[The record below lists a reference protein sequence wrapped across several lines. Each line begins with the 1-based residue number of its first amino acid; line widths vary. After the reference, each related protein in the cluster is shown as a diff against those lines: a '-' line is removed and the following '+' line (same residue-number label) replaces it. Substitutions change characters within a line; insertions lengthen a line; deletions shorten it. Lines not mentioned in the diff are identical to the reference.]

1 MMAGL
6 KNYLFNY
13 LYELINGKRVGILAF
28 PLKAGLRFLSWIY
41 ACFIFFRNF
50 FYDFNLL
57 KSREFS
63 PAVLSLGNITTGG
76 TGKTPAAAT
85 LAAYFQEQG
94 KRVAVISR
102 GYQGENFKPLLISDG
117 SQILAGPGLAG
128 DEAYMLAR
136 KLNDTPVVI
145 CRDKIEAARFA
156 CQELKPE
163 ILLVDDGYQH
173 RRLTRDFDLV
183 LIDATNPF
191 GYNFLLPRG
200 LLREPKSALK
210 RADGIVISRSD
221 LVSRKKI
228 EDIVSRI
235 QNFFD
240 SDFIYLSRHIPF
252 GLQSFQGE
260 RLDLISLENSRV
272 VAFSGL
278 ANPAGFL
285 ASLEEL
291 GSEVVRHFE
300 FPDHHNYSREDLKR
314 IVNFFLQRD
323 NIDFLITTRKD
334 MVKFNQQMIDFLKI
348 KNIDPLR
355 LEIKMEF
362 SSFFPEVESFESRLE
377 QALSRKRGE

>member
-1 MMAGL
+1 MA
-6 KNYLFNY
+6 FS
-13 LYELINGKRVGILAF
+13 
-28 PLKAGLRFLSWIY
+28 LKAGLRFLSWIY
-41 ACFIFFRNF
+41 AGVIFFRNF
-50 FYDFNLL
+50 FYDLNLL

-63 PAVLSLGNITTGG
+63 SLVLSLGNITTGG

-85 LAAYFQEQG
+85 LSDYFQEQG
-94 KRVAVISR
+94 KKVTVISR
-102 GYQGENFKPLLISDG
+102 GYQGKNSKPLLISDG
-117 SQILAGPGLAG
+117 NQILTGPALAG

-136 KLNDTPVVI
+136 KLKETPVVI

-156 CQELKPE
+156 CQELNPD

-173 RRLTRDFDLV
+173 RRLARDFDLV

-200 LLREPKSALK
+200 VLREPKSALK

-221 LVSRKKI
+221 LVSRGKI
-228 EDIVSRI
+228 ENIVSRI

-240 SDFIYLSRHIPF
+240 SDFIYLSRHVPS

-260 RLDLISLENSRV
+260 RLDLISLENSRI

-278 ANPAGFL
+278 ANPDGFL
-285 ASLEEL
+285 ATLEEL

-300 FPDHHNYSREDLKR
+300 FPDHHNYSREDLKQ
-314 IVNFFLQRD
+314 IVNFFIQKN

-334 MVKFNQQMIDFLKI
+334 MVKFNQQLIDFLQI

-362 SSFFPEVESFESRLE
+362 SSFFPGVESFESRLE